1 MTKNSFILYSSLLC
15 FLGDFHC
22 SIARSIA
29 LRSGFEGELEGH
41 ANLEKRLVVA
51 TFAEEN
57 DTGRKGTPLHV
68 VDGHARG
75 GHHEARHF
83 EAVQVRVRPVGAHVP
98 YEGGDK
104 VRVVLLHGGGG
115 SYEGWQ
121 QAYIGA
127 LLRKV
132 GRWICVKWTLL
143 SRLRI
148 DI

>member
-1 MTKNSFILYSSLLC
+1 M
-15 FLGDFHC
+15 
-22 SIARSIA
+22 
-29 LRSGFEGELEGH
+29 
-41 ANLEKRLVVA
+41 
-51 TFAEEN
+51 
-57 DTGRKGTPLHV
+57 
-68 VDGHARG
+68 
-75 GHHEARHF
+75 
-83 EAVQVRVRPVGAHVP
+83 P
-98 YEGGDK
+98 YEGGDE